1 MTESSEIKYQTNL
14 FDASF
19 ATPFLLRHQGLWHVL
34 FWLSIYMYEGLVWGM
49 LDGEYSQHFV
59 SSAIELPIKIA
70 ATYFTLFILIDKFLM
85 NRKYGAFVTL
95 LVASMIVFGVLQRIV
110 VFNTIYP
117 MFYPEATNAPLFLIP
132 KILIT
137 IFSVY
142 SLVAIVASFHLI
154 KHWYAHQQ
162 ATQALKQTAHQL
174 EKEKISA
181 ELKVLKSQINPHFL
195 FNTLNNLYALTLNHS
210 ARAPEVVHKLSQL
223 MSYMLYDSNQ
233 PEVPLDDEIRHI
245 KNYIGLEKIR
255 YGDRLDVSLNIYD
268 DVTDVTIAPLLLLP
282 FVENS
287 FKHGA
292 SNQLAGG
299 WIRMD
304 VSVQHKWLVVKVD
317 NSKSSEHP
325 KNNHRNGGLGLQNVK
340 KRLELIYP
348 NKYVLHM
355 MDENDTFLVV
365 LRIKLPSLEKEGV
378 KRKEKKSL
386 VDTW

>member
-1 MTESSEIKYQTNL
+1 MTDSSDLKYRSHL

-19 ATPFLLRHQGLWHVL
+19 ATPFLLRHQGLWHIL
-34 FWLSIYMYEGLVWGM
+34 FWLSIYLYEGLVWGM

-59 SSAIELPIKIA
+59 SSAIELPIKIT
-70 ATYFTLFILIDKFLM
+70 ATYFTLFVLIDKFLM
-85 NRKYGAFVTL
+85 DRKYWTFLSL
-95 LVASMIVFGVLQRIV
+95 LIISMITFGVLQRIV
-110 VFNTIYP
+110 VYNTIYP
-117 MFYPEATNAPLFLIP
+117 LFYPEATNAPLFLIP

-154 KHWYAHQQ
+154 KHWYAHQR
-162 ATQALKQTAHQL
+162 AAQALKQTAEQL

-210 ARAPEVVHKLSQL
+210 SRAPEVVHKLSQL

-233 PEVPLDDEIRHI
+233 QEVPLEDEIRHI

-255 YGDRLDVSLNIYD
+255 YGERLDVSLNVYD
-268 DVTDVTIAPLLLLP
+268 EITDVAIAPLLLLP

-292 SNQLAGG
+292 SNQLSGG

-304 VSVQHKWLVVKVD
+304 VSVQNKWLVVKID
-317 NSKSSEHP
+317 NSKSPDHQ
-325 KNNHRNGGLGLQNVK
+325 KTNHKNGGVGLQNVK

-355 MDENDTFLVV
+355 MEENDTYLVV
-365 LRIKLPSLEKEGV
+365 LRIKLPSLE
-378 KRKEKKSL
+378 RDREKFSERAS
-386 VDTW
+386 VPM